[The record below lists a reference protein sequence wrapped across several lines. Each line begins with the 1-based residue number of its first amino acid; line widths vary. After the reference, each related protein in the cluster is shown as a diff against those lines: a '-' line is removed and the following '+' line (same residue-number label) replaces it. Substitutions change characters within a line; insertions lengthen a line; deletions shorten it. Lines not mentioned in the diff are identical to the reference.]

1 MATGSSVASRRLLEP
16 STEGRRPPRTATR
29 HRVRGSCDLT
39 TPCTLER
46 ERGSS
51 FHTGPVPRP
60 TSHSVRSLAQR
71 APSLSQRRQRR
82 GGSLPRQKSHRQGPG
97 RGGPA
102 PFTGVGVQGTG
113 NRTAPCTLTPL
124 ADRTGGGGQHGG
136 DRDTRVF
143 SLNLGSGKPSA
154 TTDGTLRVL
163 CPPQPPGRGQG
174 HQSHFK
180 NKAPRRAGGGCEHGR
195 DLRRSVTPRCCLC
208 RSERQTT
215 PRSPLV

>member
-1 MATGSSVASRRLLEP
+1 M
-16 STEGRRPPRTATR
+16 
-29 HRVRGSCDLT
+29 
-39 TPCTLER
+39 
-46 ERGSS
+46 
-51 FHTGPVPRP
+51 HTGERTWFLLPHGAGP
-60 TSHSVRSLAQR
+60 TSHVPQCEVAGPAGTL
-71 APSLSQRRQRR
+71 
-82 GGSLPRQKSHRQGPG
+82 SLPATTKKGRESATPEVTQAGPWA
-97 RGGPA
+97 RGPA